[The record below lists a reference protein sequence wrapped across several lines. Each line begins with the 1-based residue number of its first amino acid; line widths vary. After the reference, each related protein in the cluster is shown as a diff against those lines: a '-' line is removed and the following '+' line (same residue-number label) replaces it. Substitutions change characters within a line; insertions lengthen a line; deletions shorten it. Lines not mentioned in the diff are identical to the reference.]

1 MATNW
6 GSSNLKKLVLLAIA
20 AGSLA
25 ASAYPLGASATTGP
39 SHSPG
44 WIKAPDAETISDF
57 YPTRA
62 NQMNVQG
69 TSTIKCVVRSDHRL
83 HDCVIASESP
93 AGYGFGEAAIRAS
106 STFQLRPAIENGVE
120 QSEGEVTV
128 PLRWAI
134 DKSTNVWR
142 PHLNLGVFIAAVLII
157 LAAGVGLWMF
167 GRQIEGAQTPFSGR
181 MLAGEKVVWS
191 GKPFGGLMFTPKD
204 AILVPFH
211 LIWLV
216 FAVFWTGMMS
226 LTPEPWFALFGLIF
240 VCIGLFGLLG
250 RFWLD
255 AQVRRGIS
263 YAVTN
268 KRVLISRPRP
278 FGEFTALAL
287 DRLADARLSVGKNGR
302 GTIRFG
308 QTTSLSLRYYSVAS
322 WAPALD
328 STPQFIA
335 VDGVE
340 RVFDLVQ
347 RTGAVAG

>member
-1 MATNW
+1 M
-6 GSSNLKKLVLLAIA
+6 KKLALLAIA
-20 AGSLA
+20 AVALAVFSYSHPALA
-25 ASAYPLGASATTGP
+25 ATG
-39 SHSPG
+39 HSQPPD
-44 WIKAPDAETISDF
+44 WIKAPDAETIADF

-69 TSTIKCVVRSDHRL
+69 TSAIKCVVRRDHRL
-83 HDCVIASESP
+83 HDCVIVSESP
-93 AGYGFGEAAIRAS
+93 SGYGFGEAAIRAS
-106 STFQLRPAIENGVE
+106 STFQLRPAIVNGVE
-120 QSEGEVTV
+120 KSEGEVTV

-134 DKSTNVWR
+134 NKHTDPWKL
-142 PHLNLGVFIAAVLII
+142 HLNPAVYLVAALVILLAGLGF
-157 LAAGVGLWMF
+157 WMF
-167 GRQIEGAQTPFSGR
+167 GRQIRGAENPFAGRLLSGER
-181 MLAGEKVVWS
+181 VVWS
-191 GKPFGGLMFTPKD
+191 GKPYRGVMFTSAD
-204 AILVPFH
+204 ALLIPFH
-211 LIWLV
+211 ILWLA
-216 FAVFWTGMMS
+216 FAIFWTAMMS
-226 LTPEPWFALFGLIF
+226 LTPQPWFALFGSIF

-255 AQVRRGIS
+255 AQIRRGIN

-278 FGEFTALAL
+278 FSDFTALAL
-287 DRLADARLSVGKNGR
+287 DRLADVRLSVGKNGR

-308 QTTSLSLRYYSVAS
+308 QATSLSFRYYGVAS

-347 RTGAVAG
+347 RTGAIAS

>member
-1 MATNW
+1 M
-6 GSSNLKKLVLLAIA
+6 KQLVLLAIA

-25 ASAYPLGASATTGP
+25 ASTYPIGALAAAAN
-39 SHSPG
+39 SHPPD

-69 TSTIKCVVRSDHRL
+69 ASTIKCIVRTDHRL

-106 STFQLRPAIENGVE
+106 STFQLRPGTVNGVE

-134 DKSTNVWR
+134 DKHTDGWK
-142 PHLNLGVFIAAVLII
+142 PHWSPVVYLVAALII
-157 LAAGVGLWMF
+157 LLVGFGVWVF
-167 GRQIEGAQTPFSGR
+167 ARQIKGVENPFAGR
-181 MLAGEKVVWS
+181 LLPGEKVVWS
-191 GKPFGGLMFTPKD
+191 GNPYSGLMFTPKD
-204 AILVPFH
+204 ALLIPFH
-211 LIWLV
+211 IIWLA
-216 FAVFWTGMMS
+216 FAVFWTVMMS
-226 LTPEPWFALFGLIF
+226 LTPQPWFALFGLIF

-278 FGEFTALAL
+278 FGDFTALAL
-287 DRLADARLSVGKNGR
+287 DRLADIRLSVGKNGR

-308 QTTSLSLRYYSVAS
+308 QATSLSFRYYGIAN

-347 RTGAVAG
+347 RTGAIAS